1 MAGGTGSRLAPV
13 TNAVNKHLL
22 PVFDKP
28 LIYYPL
34 STLMLAGIR
43 EILLISSPHEISN
56 FELLLGSGEQFGI
69 TIEYAVQKH
78 PNGIAEGVI
87 VGKDFIKGHKIGFI
101 LGDNLF
107 HGAGLGRQLAMYQ
120 NLNGAQIFAYPV
132 SDPSNYGVIEMN
144 ADGSIL
150 KLSEKPISPKSNL
163 AVTGLYFYDEQV
175 SDLVKQVVPSARGEL
190 EITDLNEL
198 YLSLGQLNVSVLSR
212 GTAWLDTG
220 TFSGLHDAASYIKI
234 VQERQNFL
242 IGDPYDVAVS
252 QGWK

>member
-1 MAGGTGSRLAPV
+1 MAGGTGSRLSPV
-13 TNAVNKHLL
+13 TMAVNKHLL

-43 EILLISSPHEISN
+43 EILLISSPREISN

-69 TIEYAVQKH
+69 TIEYAVQNEPK
-78 PNGIAEGVI
+78 GIADGII
-87 VGKDFIKGHKIGFI
+87 VGKDFIKDHKVGFI

-132 SDPSNYGVIEMN
+132 SDPENYGVVEIN
-144 ADGSIL
+144 TGGNIL
-150 KLSEKPISPKSNL
+150 SLSEKPNIPKSKL

-175 SDLVKQVVPSARGEL
+175 LDLVEQVVPSARGEL
-190 EITDLNEL
+190 EITDLNEI
-198 YLSLGQLNVSVLSR
+198 YLRLGQLNVTVLSR

-220 TFSGLHDAASYIKI
+220 TFSGLHDAASYIRI
-234 VQERQNFL
+234 VQERQNAL
-242 IGDPYDVAVS
+242 IGDPSDVAVS